1 MLIDTKVLVT
11 TSLWLVC
18 GLLDSSCSNIVEYLH
33 IFIAE
38 AWVNKGERPPGRIE
52 PRGRGHYGIRRHP
65 SSKMVVVLKEGK
77 TIEEQKAAARKRK
90 LARIVSATVVRES
103 KPIRNPSLSWAW

>member
-1 MLIDTKVLVT
+1 MASFGSPCPK
-11 TSLWLVC
+11 
-18 GLLDSSCSNIVEYLH
+18 IVEETTFL
-33 IFIAE
+33 AE
-38 AWVNKGERPPGRIE
+38 AWVNKGVRPPARVE
-52 PRGRGHYGIRRHP
+52 PRGRGHYGLRRHP